1 MRFLRLIIQII
12 IIISFISAK
21 NINDNFSNS
30 ENTDSYLEMLD
41 DAFYKLKETYVDS
54 INESEIIK
62 EGIKGMVK
70 KLDPYTSFLSGSS
83 KDRLDILKSGKYR
96 GVGIQIGVVRDTLS
110 VLSVFEDSPAYSTGL
125 ETGDKIIKI
134 DTVKTKGMKTREA
147 SKLIKGEKGTVVNL
161 TVYRTYTKEK
171 LIFSITRGDVKVNHV
186 PYWGIDEEGVGYIKI
201 TKFSKNTSNDFKKAL
216 KSMKSSDLPFKG
228 LIIDLRSNTG
238 GLLRNAISILDA
250 LVERG
255 TKLLYTKG
263 RTFRSSSERFSRLRP
278 MVDSDLPIVVLVNK
292 NSASASEIVAGVLQ
306 DLDRAVIV
314 GKKSF
319 GKGLVQSMYNLNDST
334 TLKVTTSKYFMPY
347 SNRLIQKKDYF
358 SSQYMF
364 DPDEAQKDTVLFTRG
379 GRPVING
386 NGITPDLIIENEKVP
401 PFVNS
406 LWQNGMFLSFANY
419 YLNNNS
425 FTEVDQNILKSFENF
440 VKSYKI
446 DYKLEGEK
454 ELDRFKD
461 IFINSDFDQHEESI
475 FDKLFF
481 WKQSKSKIEALT
493 LNINKFYQE
502 EKKKRFVNSSNVK
515 WIKNGLERELAAKS
529 IDSKHKSESIRI
541 SLKVDKQY
549 THGKKIILDTNRYFD
564 ILTSEDLKNTARN

>member
-1 MRFLRLIIQII
+1 LRYIYLILQI

-21 NINDNFSNS
+21 KNDVNFSNS

-70 KLDPYTSFLSGSS
+70 KLDPYTSFLSGTS
-83 KDRLDILKSGKYR
+83 KDRLDVLKSGKYR

-110 VLSVFEDSPAYSTGL
+110 VLSVFEDSPAYSIGL

-147 SKLIKGEKGTVVNL
+147 SKLIKGEKGTIVDL
-161 TVYRTYTKEK
+161 TIYRTFTKEK

-216 KSMKSSDLPFKG
+216 KSMKSSNLPFKG

-250 LVERG
+250 LIERG

-278 MVDSDLPIVVLVNK
+278 MVDRDFPIVVLVNK

-314 GKKSF
+314 GQKSF

-364 DPDEAQKDTVLFTRG
+364 DQDEVQKDTVLFTRG
-379 GRPVING
+379 GRPVVNG

-406 LWQNGMFLSFANY
+406 LWQNKMFLSFANY

-425 FTEVDQNILKSFENF
+425 FTKVDQNIIKSFENF

-454 ELDRFKD
+454 ELDKFKD
-461 IFINSDFDQHEESI
+461 IFINSDFDQYEESI
-475 FDKLFF
+475 FNKLFF
-481 WKQSKSKIEALT
+481 WKQPKSKIEILT
-493 LNINKFYQE
+493 LNIDKFYEE
-502 EKKKRFVNSSNVK
+502 EKKKRFVNPSNVK
-515 WIKNGLERELAAKS
+515 WIVNGLERELAAKS
-529 IDSKHKSESIRI
+529 INSKKKSESIKI

-549 THGKKIILDTNRYFD
+549 IHGKKIILDTNRYFD
-564 ILTSEDLKNTARN
+564 ILTSEGLNNAVRN

>member
-1 MRFLRLIIQII
+1 MRYIYLILQI

-21 NINDNFSNS
+21 KNDVNFSNS

-83 KDRLDILKSGKYR
+83 KDRLDVLKSGKYR

-110 VLSVFEDSPAYSTGL
+110 VLSVFEDSPAYSIGL

-147 SKLIKGEKGTVVNL
+147 SKLIKGEKGTVVDL
-161 TVYRTYTKEK
+161 TIYRTFTKEK

-216 KSMKSSDLPFKG
+216 KSMKSSNLPFKG

-250 LVERG
+250 LIERG

-278 MVDSDLPIVVLVNK
+278 MVDKDFPIVVLVNK

-314 GKKSF
+314 GQKSF

-364 DPDEAQKDTVLFTRG
+364 DQDEVQKDTVLFTRG
-379 GRPVING
+379 GRPVVNG

-406 LWQNGMFLSFANY
+406 LWQNKMFLSFANY

-425 FTEVDQNILKSFENF
+425 FTKVDQNIIKSFENF

-454 ELDRFKD
+454 ELDQFKD
-461 IFINSDFDQHEESI
+461 IFIDSDFDQYEESI
-475 FDKLFF
+475 FNKLFF
-481 WKQSKSKIEALT
+481 WKQPKSKIEILT
-493 LNINKFYQE
+493 LNIDKFYEE
-502 EKKKRFVNSSNVK
+502 EKKKRFVNPSNVK
-515 WIKNGLERELAAKS
+515 WIENGLERELAAKS
-529 IDSKHKSESIRI
+529 INSKKKSESIKI
-541 SLKVDKQY
+541 SLKVDTQY
-549 THGKKIILDTNRYFD
+549 IHGKKIILDTNRYFD
-564 ILTSEDLKNTARN
+564 ILTSEGLNNAVRN